1 MLFDLG
7 EIEMNRPFGPIH
19 GLYSISHKNPAFYG
33 DVSAVS
39 LVFTAKTPTNSKVSV
54 REIDRANPIKKG
66 AEGSVRSVPFISG
79 GLPVRQSSDHGFD
92 LFRGYAVASILPP
105 ILAFISILQGQ

>member
-19 GLYSISHKNPAFYG
+19 GLYSTSHKNPAFYG
-33 DVSAVS
+33 DISAVS

-54 REIDRANPIKKG
+54 REIDRAKPIKKG